1 MRSANDSIWDNLD
14 ERYLWGLLIILFGV
28 GIFVTEF
35 FEQSGWSWAVRF
47 VVLVVGIVVIYVLW
61 NMGKP
66 REDDFGN
73 FGQEEVSTIRSVMSD
88 EEKLPFSA
96 EDEEFDFYEGIGQ
109 FFDNLIK
116 IVHASFAA
124 HSAII
129 FLWNENL
136 KGLQVEFC
144 QSESDLIQSGDQ
156 VDVNGTLPGSVS
168 VNKTSVLE
176 QNIPAGQQSVRYYRK
191 PVEIRSFLG
200 VPLSIRGD
208 VKGVVAIDSLVANDF
223 SDDDLDLLHSY
234 EKLISQG
241 IELISEREKSRLIQ
255 KSVSA
260 QQTFVAEL
268 DQDFSPEGLLSGLA
282 KASRVVFDFDRLTI
296 STVDEKDADHGV
308 RRKVIGQRDGMGEG
322 LRFPLADGLSGWVIR
337 RNKPLLLGDLEKGD
351 LFRPRYT
358 RDDKSNYGLRSF
370 MGVPI
375 TFQNQVFGLISL
387 ENKQPDYYTD
397 WDQSILII
405 LAKNFGMAYQAV
417 SRPQAEA

>member
-47 VVLVVGIVVIYVLW
+47 VVLLVGLVVIYVLW

-88 EEKLPFSA
+88 EEKLPLSA
-96 EDEEFDFYEGIGQ
+96 EDEGFDFYEGIGQ

-144 QSESDLIQSGDQ
+144 QSESDLIQTGDQ
-156 VDVNGTLPGSVS
+156 VEVNGTLPGSVL

-296 STVDEKDADHGV
+296 SMVDEKDADHGV
-308 RRKVIGQRDGMGEG
+308 IRKVIGQRDGMGEG
-322 LRFPLADGLSGWVIR
+322 FRFALADGLSGWVIR

-370 MGVPI
+370 IGVPI

-397 WDQSILII
+397 WDQSILIV

>member
-47 VVLVVGIVVIYVLW
+47 VVLLVGLVVIYVLW

-88 EEKLPFSA
+88 EEKLPLSA
-96 EDEEFDFYEGIGQ
+96 EDEGFDFYEGIGQ

-144 QSESDLIQSGDQ
+144 QSESDLIQTGDQ
-156 VDVNGTLPGSVS
+156 VEVNGTLPGSVL

-308 RRKVIGQRDGMGEG
+308 IRKVIGQRDGMGEG
-322 LRFPLADGLSGWVIR
+322 FRFPLADGLSGWVIR

-370 MGVPI
+370 IGVPI

-397 WDQSILII
+397 WDQSILIV

>member
-47 VVLVVGIVVIYVLW
+47 VVLLVGLVVIYVLW

-88 EEKLPFSA
+88 EEKLPLSA
-96 EDEEFDFYEGIGQ
+96 EDEGFDFYEGIGQ

-144 QSESDLIQSGDQ
+144 QSESDLIQTSDQ
-156 VDVNGTLPGSVS
+156 VEVNGTLPGSVL

-296 STVDEKDADHGV
+296 SMVDEKDADHGV
-308 RRKVIGQRDGMGEG
+308 IRKVIGQRDGMGEG
-322 LRFPLADGLSGWVIR
+322 FRFALADGLSGWVIR

-370 MGVPI
+370 IGVPI

-397 WDQSILII
+397 WDQSILIV

>member
-73 FGQEEVSTIRSVMSD
+73 FGQEEVSTIRSVLSD

-96 EDEEFDFYEGIGQ
+96 EDKEFDFYEGIGQ

-282 KASRVVFDFDRLTI
+282 KASRGVCDFDRLTI
-296 STVDEKDADHGV
+296 STVDVKDADHGV

-322 LRFPLADGLSGWVIR
+322 FRFPLADGLSGWVIR